1 MNAIAMKEIPDNMSL
16 IEHSDYLEFEYSWFK
31 PKYVAT
37 LISVPVFV
45 LFLVGSDFIPGDFNE
60 PTTPVYLLLLTA
72 LVIIYYAL
80 AKTANRTNIHVTH
93 DQIVIK
99 HGPIPF
105 AKNLKLQK
113 RNVAQLY
120 VTRHRT
126 GHRYYLYSATYQINV
141 LLKSGEVDTLVRGLH
156 SADQCTFIE
165 RKIESFFDITD
176 VHIEGE
182 LSKG

>member
-1 MNAIAMKEIPDNMSL
+1 MSAITAKEIPDNMNL

-37 LISVPVFV
+37 LISAPVFV
-45 LFLVGSDFIPGDFNE
+45 LFLVGSNFIPGDFNA
-60 PTTPVYLLLLTA
+60 PTTPVYMLLVA
-72 LVIIYYAL
+72 AIAIIYYAL
-80 AKTANRTNIHVTH
+80 AKTANRTKIHVTH
-93 DQIVIK
+93 DQIVVT

-105 AKNLKLQK
+105 SKNLKISK
-113 RNVAQLY
+113 GDVAQLY
-120 VTRHRT
+120 VTRHRI
-126 GHRYYLYSATYQINV
+126 GHRYYPYSATFQINV
-141 LLKSGEVDTLVRGLH
+141 LLRSGGVDTLVRSLH

-176 VHIEGE
+176 VHVEGE